1 MQVLMLFMH
10 PAFLLRSKVESKNLR
25 RHSLAQSKV
34 SAHGK
39 EAFGT
44 LTGLST
50 GEGEGWVTWH

>member
-1 MQVLMLFMH
+1 MSPDAVHAPSLSPEVQGGEQR
-10 PAFLLRSKVESKNLR
+10 PQGCR
-25 RHSLAQSKV
+25 LAQSKV

-44 LTGLST
+44 LTDLST